1 MVDKDIPIS
10 ELGIKDINFGLEK
23 FADDPIEAPPLRR
36 VSSSSHGKVMGGGG
50 WSHGRQRLTDITAKV
65 YKGIEA
71 NKIYKLYN
79 VLPLISVFS
88 VLSSN
93 IFVD

>member
-1 MVDKDIPIS
+1 MVDKDINIL
-10 ELGIKDINFGLEK
+10 ELEIKDINFGLEK
-23 FADDPIEAPPLRR
+23 FADDPIEAPPLRK
-36 VSSSSHGKVMGGGG
+36 VSSSSHRKVMGGGG
-50 WSHGRQRLTDITAKV
+50 QRLTDITAKV